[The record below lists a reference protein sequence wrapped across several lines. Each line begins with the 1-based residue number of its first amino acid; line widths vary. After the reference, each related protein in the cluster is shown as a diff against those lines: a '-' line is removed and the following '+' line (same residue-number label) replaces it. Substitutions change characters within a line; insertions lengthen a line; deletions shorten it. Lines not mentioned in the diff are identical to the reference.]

1 MATYTTTKVKFDDMK
16 KALHRVFKKMDAIGA
31 EYKFEVIREFVRTVP
46 VYAIDHEQQT
56 KYNTHNDVRV
66 ECVEFVLDFDKYIV
80 GDYRVGAVVE
90 RTIEDNVNV
99 VYTIDDTVNFKQY
112 TTGALRCDHC
122 KRNHNRV
129 KTVVL
134 IDNQTGEHKMVGKGC
149 LKDFVGIEVE
159 NFAKYIHDIEEIV
172 LGDEEL
178 KIYDTDL
185 GRYKICVD
193 VVEYLANCI
202 KVIAETGYTKKVK
215 ETAFTEMKKG
225 NIEERFI
232 EEAKKVIEFFKN
244 IELDEYDTFENNV
257 KNFVTGKIP
266 VTGENG
272 FIAYAPVLMEKIQKQ
287 RAEHEA
293 RNAEKAKSDY
303 VGEIG
308 KKITIT
314 GKGSVI
320 TSYQTQWGFTTIYK
334 FVDENDNVF
343 IWKTSNTIT
352 GTENH
357 GDIVYVKDMETITIT
372 GTVKEHNEYN
382 GEKQTVLTR
391 CKVSG
396 FTLTEERKAEEN
408 KEVKQEDT
416 DVYFKELM
424 DMWTA

>member
-1 MATYTTTKVKFDDMK
+1 MATYITTKVKFEDMK

-31 EYKFEVIREFVRTVP
+31 TYKFEVIREFVRTVP
-46 VYAIDHEQQT
+46 VYAIDYEQQV

-66 ECVEFVLDFDKYIV
+66 ECVEFELDFDKYIV

-99 VYTIDDTVNFKQY
+99 VYPIDDTANFKQY
-112 TTGALRCDHC
+112 MTGALRCDHC

-202 KVIAETGYTKKVK
+202 KVIAETGYTKTVK

-232 EEAKKVIEFFKN
+232 DEAKKVIEFFKN

-257 KNFVTGKIP
+257 KSFVTGKIP

-287 RAEHEA
+287 RAEQEA

-303 VGEIG
+303 VGEVG

-314 GKGSVI
+314 GKGSII

-352 GTENH
+352 GTDKR
-357 GDIVYVKDMETITIT
+357 GDTVYVGDMRTITIT